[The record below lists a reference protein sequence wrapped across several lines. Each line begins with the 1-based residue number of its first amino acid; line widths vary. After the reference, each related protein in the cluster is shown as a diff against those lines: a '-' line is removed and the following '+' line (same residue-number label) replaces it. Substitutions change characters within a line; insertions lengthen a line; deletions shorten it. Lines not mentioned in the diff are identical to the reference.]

1 MREPAVSVNNLT
13 KAFSGR
19 TVVDSLSFQV
29 EKGQVF
35 ALLGH
40 KGAGKSTTI
49 DLILGLK
56 APEGGSARLLGM
68 DAASHRKQVFERV
81 GVQLQNTQYQSNI
94 TADEVCMEYASL
106 YAAPADYPR
115 LLERFGLGPHRRNA
129 GRHSRCPVAA
139 RIQDSFF
146 RATPHNSARAGG
158 EGFFLSR
165 TFGKQR
171 ATPHKC
177 VCGSQRIFCTGSTVS
192 KMGNTYSIPSFLKL

>member
-1 MREPAVSVNNLT
+1 MGIFFASAAVAPQGASRWHLNPIYCECEAFTVKYLTLPFRADAIILLVRKNKEDFSIREPAVSVNNLT
-13 KAFSGR
+13 KTFSGR

-35 ALLGH
+35 ALPGH
-40 KGAGKSTTI
+40 NGAGKSTTI

-68 DAASHRKQVFERV
+68 DAASHRKQVFERA
-81 GVQLQNTQYQSNI
+81 GVQLQNTRYQSNI
-94 TADEVCMEYASL
+94 TVDEACMEYASL

-139 RIQDSFF
+139 
-146 RATPHNSARAGG
+146 
-158 EGFFLSR
+158 
-165 TFGKQR
+165 
-171 ATPHKC
+171 
-177 VCGSQRIFCTGSTVS
+177 
-192 KMGNTYSIPSFLKL
+192 

>member
-1 MREPAVSVNNLT
+1 
-13 KAFSGR
+13 
-19 TVVDSLSFQV
+19 
-29 EKGQVF
+29 
-35 ALLGH
+35 
-40 KGAGKSTTI
+40 
-49 DLILGLK
+49 
-56 APEGGSARLLGM
+56 M

-115 LLERFGLGPHRRNA
+115 LPERFGLGPHRRNA

-177 VCGSQRIFCTGSTVS
+177 VCGSQRIFCTGSTVP